1 MRPLFSRSE
10 PWETVRKY
18 LRGLLSFIPRK
29 NSWQLA
35 ESVGYQTPHAI
46 QHLLG
51 RALWNPDELRDLLQD
66 EVLENLADPNAVLI
80 LDETGFLKKGKHSA
94 GVQRQ
99 YSGTAGRIEN
109 CQVGVL
115 LAYATPKGCA
125 FLDRELYLP
134 QCWID
139 DPERCRRAKVPAEK
153 TFATKVQLGVQ
164 MLDRLFDSER
174 NIPFQWVVADEVYST
189 LTMRNFLETHK
200 VNYVLAVRKNQ
211 RIRVNGIV
219 SMVES
224 VANSLSDSD
233 WQTLCIGQGMKG
245 ERKYRYARVEMDPTD
260 VVIDA
265 SLNEAGETEA
275 EFHQKNAAEFSGDR
289 AHWLLIRESLDE
301 SKERAYY
308 WVHAP
313 QQTTLQET
321 SEAAG
326 SRWWIEGSI
335 ESSKGETGLDEYE
348 VRSYHGWYR
357 HITLSLLAHALLVI
371 LRARNHPSAGEK
383 FDNQDPSKE
392 SEDGN
397 QSPQL
402 NRSGNE
408 SALKKSV

>member
-1 MRPLFSRSE
+1 M
-10 PWETVRKY
+10 
-18 LRGLLSFIPRK
+18 
-29 NSWQLA
+29 
-35 ESVGYQTPHAI
+35 
-46 QHLLG
+46 
-51 RALWNPDELRDLLQD
+51 
-66 EVLENLADPNAVLI
+66 
-80 LDETGFLKKGKHSA
+80 
-94 GVQRQ
+94 
-99 YSGTAGRIEN
+99 
-109 CQVGVL
+109 L

-139 DPERCRRAKVPAEK
+139 DPVRCRRAKVPAEK

-200 VNYVLAVRKNQ
+200 VNYVLAVRKN
-211 RIRVNGIV
+211 REIRVNGIV
-219 SMVES
+219 STVES